1 VAGDSGLV
9 EWDSLDRPPL
19 VYELY
24 DDAHGFRRQG
34 SSPTADVDEP
44 YYAELAHF
52 IDVLEGRAAPIVTAR
67 DGLEAV
73 RVALA
78 AIESMR
84 TGKVIAMKEFG
95 G

>member
-1 VAGDSGLV
+1 V
-9 EWDSLDRPPL
+9 E
-19 VYELY
+19 V
-24 DDAHGFRRQG
+24 
-34 SSPTADVDEP
+34 V
-44 YYAELAHF
+44 
-52 IDVLEGRAAPIVTAR
+52 EGQAAPLVTAR

-84 TGKVIAMKEFG
+84 TGKPVAMQAFG